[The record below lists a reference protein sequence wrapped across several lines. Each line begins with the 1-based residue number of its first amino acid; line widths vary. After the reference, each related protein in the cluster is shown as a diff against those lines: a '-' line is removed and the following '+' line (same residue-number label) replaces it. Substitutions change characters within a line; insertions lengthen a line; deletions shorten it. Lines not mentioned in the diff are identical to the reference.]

1 MQKFIRIALAALALT
16 ACQGGPADEE
26 ALASP
31 EAEEL
36 KAWTR
41 ELKADDPATT
51 RLLLRECGLA
61 GAFGSADSKLATMRC
76 MHRKYDDGVRAS

>member
-1 MQKFIRIALAALALT
+1 MHKFITIALTSVALS
-16 ACQGGPADEE
+16 ACQATSADNE

-41 ELKADDPATT
+41 QLKADDPDTT
-51 RLLLRECGLA
+51 RLLVRECGLA
-61 GAFGSADSKLATMRC
+61 GAFGSADSKLETMRC
-76 MHRKYDDGVRAS
+76 MRRKYDEGTRAR